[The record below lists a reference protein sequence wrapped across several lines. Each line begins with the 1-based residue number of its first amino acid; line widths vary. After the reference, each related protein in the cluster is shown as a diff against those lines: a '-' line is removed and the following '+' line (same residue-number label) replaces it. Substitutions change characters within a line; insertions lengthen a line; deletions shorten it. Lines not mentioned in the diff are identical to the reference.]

1 MNLIHSLSQ
10 SVQDRKL
17 RKRLKMQK
25 REAVFTVISII
36 SAVLFVIGMVIGIV
50 NIVESIK
57 KRLFESKKKAEPSA
71 VYNKEIVFVEE
82 KAEAY
87 DDGAEQNETP
97 KEKRTRIIDR
107 FKTNK

>member
-1 MNLIHSLSQ
+1 MIPKNL
-10 SVQDRKL
+10 
-17 RKRLKMQK
+17 M
-25 REAVFTVISII
+25 
-36 SAVLFVIGMVIGIV
+36 
-50 NIVESIK
+50 
-57 KRLFESKKKAEPSA
+57 
-71 VYNKEIVFVEE
+71 IVFVEE